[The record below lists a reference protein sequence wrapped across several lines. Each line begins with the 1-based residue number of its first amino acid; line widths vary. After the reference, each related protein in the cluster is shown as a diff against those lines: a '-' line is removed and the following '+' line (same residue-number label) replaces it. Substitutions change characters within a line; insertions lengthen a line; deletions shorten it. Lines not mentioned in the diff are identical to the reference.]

1 MPINDNYDILV
12 LAVRHNEFL
21 KISEKNLSKI
31 MTSNKII
38 FDLQNVFPRKITD
51 GRL

>member
-31 MTSNKII
+31 MTSNKCST
-38 FDLQNVFPRKITD
+38 QSSKCFPKR
-51 GRL
+51 